1 MLTSSGPAHLYTVDV
16 DTTPSQF
23 SALIVDDTP
32 DIVWRLTEA
41 LLEDGRISTVDSAD
55 NGSDALE
62 MIRVRLPDIA
72 FIDLNLPDLSGIQVL
87 KGIRHF
93 EQELSSESQEIQIF
107 IIVLSL
113 EPSPTTIEACK
124 KAGANHVVSKR
135 EGVHR
140 LISLLDE
147 LEAHE

>member
-1 MLTSSGPAHLYTVDV
+1 M
-16 DTTPSQF
+16 DTRPSQF

-32 DIVWRLTEA
+32 DIVWRLTEV
-41 LLEDGRISTVDSAD
+41 LLEDGRVSTVDSAD
-55 NGSDALE
+55 NGSEALE
-62 MIRVRLPDIA
+62 MIRVQLPDIA

-93 EQELSSESQEIQIF
+93 EQELSSGSPAIQVL

-113 EPSPTTIEACK
+113 EPSPTIIEACK

-140 LISLLDE
+140 VISLLDE
-147 LEAHE
+147 LGVHE

>member
-1 MLTSSGPAHLYTVDV
+1 M
-16 DTTPSQF
+16 DTRPSKF

-41 LLEDGRISTVDSAD
+41 LLEDGRVATVDSAD

-72 FIDLNLPDLSGIQVL
+72 FVDLSLPDLSGIQVL

-93 EQELSSESQEIQIF
+93 EQQVSSEGQERLVL

-113 EPSPTTIEACK
+113 EPSSTTIEACK
-124 KAGANHVVSKR
+124 KAGADHVVSKR
-135 EGVHR
+135 EGLHKV
-140 LISLLDE
+140 LSLLDDFS
-147 LEAHE
+147 AR